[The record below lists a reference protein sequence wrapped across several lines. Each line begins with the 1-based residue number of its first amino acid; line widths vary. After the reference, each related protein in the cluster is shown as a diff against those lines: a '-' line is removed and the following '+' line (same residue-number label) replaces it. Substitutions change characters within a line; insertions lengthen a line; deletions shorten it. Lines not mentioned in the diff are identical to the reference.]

1 MIEEQ
6 NLKQRTSKA
15 LAWSGVNSGMTQL
28 LNLVIGIFLARLLSP
43 GNYGIV
49 GVLAIFSAL
58 AGNLQDVGFTQSLI
72 NLRSPENRDYN
83 SVFWFSAVTSLCLYA
98 LLFLSAPLIA
108 AFYHE
113 ELLVELSRVLF
124 LGFFIASLSIPS
136 GAWLKKNL
144 RNREMAEIGLTALV
158 LSGIT
163 GIAVAVMGGRHW
175 ALVAQQ
181 LTYIGITTV
190 GRFIA
195 CPWRPSLSWEFA
207 PVRGMM
213 RFGVNIFLTN
223 VVNTLSQNLLTVV
236 FGHYLSKA
244 ATGFYTR
251 ANMWNNMGH
260 QLVSN
265 TTNQLAQTVFVEVR
279 EERERELRVWRK
291 MLRFTAFL
299 SMPAMLGLS
308 LISDE
313 VTAILGPQWAESAP
327 LLRVLA
333 VSGAFMPVYTLYQ
346 SLLISHGR
354 GRAYMLLGVGQVVC
368 LLLAALLFA
377 REGVY
382 TMVVAYTVLQI
393 LYLLP
398 WQMVT
403 GRVCDVRAGMVVR
416 DILPYLL
423 SAAAVMMLTWA
434 LTSPFEGIPFWL
446 MLLVR
451 IPLAAVLYA
460 VLMWVRRD
468 DILVEI
474 IHNLRWK
481 FQ

>member
-1 MIEEQ
+1 MMQEQ
-6 NLKQRTSKA
+6 DLKERTSRA

-43 GNYGIV
+43 GDYGIV

-181 LTYIGITTV
+181 LTYIGITTL

-195 CPWRPSLSWEFA
+195 CPWRPSLAWEFA

-279 EERERELRVWRK
+279 EEREREVRVWRK

-368 LLLAALLFA
+368 LLAAALLLA

-382 TMVVAYTVLQI
+382 VMVVAYSVLQI
-393 LYLLP
+393 LYLIP

-423 SAAAVMMLTWA
+423 SAVAVMMLTWA
-434 LTSPFEGIPFWL
+434 LTSPFEGVPFWL

-468 DILVEI
+468 DMMTEI
-474 IHNLRWK
+474 MR
-481 FQ
+481 FVRR

>member
-1 MIEEQ
+1 MMQEQ
-6 NLKQRTSKA
+6 DLKERTSRA

-43 GNYGIV
+43 GDYGIV

-72 NLRSPENRDYN
+72 NLKTPQARDYN
-83 SVFWFSAVTSLCLYA
+83 SVFWFSALTSLCLYA
-98 LLFLSAPLIA
+98 LFFLSAPLIA

-158 LSGIT
+158 ISGIS
-163 GIAVAVMGGRHW
+163 GIVVAFLGGKYW
-175 ALVAQQ
+175 ALVVQQ
-181 LTYIGITTV
+181 LTYIGITTL

-195 CPWRPSLSWEFA
+195 CPWRPSLAWEFA

-279 EERERELRVWRK
+279 EEREREVRVWRK

-368 LLLAALLFA
+368 LLLAALLLA

-382 TMVVAYTVLQI
+382 TMVVAYSVLQI
-393 LYLLP
+393 LYLIP

-423 SAAAVMMLTWA
+423 SAVVVMMLTWA
-434 LTSPFEGIPFWL
+434 LTLTLEDAPFWI
-446 MLLVR
+446 LLLLR
-451 IPLAAVLYA
+451 IPIAAVLYA
-460 VLMWVRRD
+460 VLMWLRRD
-468 DILVEI
+468 DMMMEI
-474 IHNLRWK
+474 MR
-481 FQ
+481 FVRR

>member
-1 MIEEQ
+1 MMQEQ
-6 NLKQRTSKA
+6 DLKERTSRA

-43 GNYGIV
+43 GDYGIV

-72 NLRSPENRDYN
+72 NLKSPENRDYN
-83 SVFWFSAVTSLCLYA
+83 SVFWFSALTSLCLYA

-113 ELLVELSRVLF
+113 ELLVELSRVIF

-144 RNREMAEIGLTALV
+144 RNREMAVIGLTALV
-158 LSGIT
+158 LSGIA
-163 GIAVAVMGGRHW
+163 GIVVAFLGGKYW
-175 ALVAQQ
+175 ALVVQQ

-313 VTAILGPQWAESAP
+313 VTAILGPQWTESAP

-368 LLLAALLFA
+368 LLLAALLLA

-382 TMVVAYTVLQI
+382 VMVVAYSVLQI
-393 LYLLP
+393 LYLIP

-468 DILVEI
+468 DMMTEI
-474 IHNLRWK
+474 MR
-481 FQ
+481 FVRR